1 MRTVKNIC
9 TMLCMMLLIGGS
21 AFAIEKFKSVKL
33 AIPTMNCAMCP
44 ITVAKSLMSVPGVKI
59 VDAQLEK
66 GIVEVSFNE
75 HATNVNAMTY
85 ATKMAGYPSYLII
98 E

>member
-1 MRTVKNIC
+1 MSTV
-9 TMLCMMLLIGGS
+9 LCMIFLVGGS
-21 AFAIEKFKSVKL
+21 AIALEKLKSVSL
-33 AIPTMNCAMCP
+33 AVPTMNCAMCP
-44 ITVAKSLMSVPGVKI
+44 ITVAKSLMNLPGVKI

-66 GIVEVSFNE
+66 GIVKVSFNE
-75 HATNVNAMTY
+75 QATNVDAMTY